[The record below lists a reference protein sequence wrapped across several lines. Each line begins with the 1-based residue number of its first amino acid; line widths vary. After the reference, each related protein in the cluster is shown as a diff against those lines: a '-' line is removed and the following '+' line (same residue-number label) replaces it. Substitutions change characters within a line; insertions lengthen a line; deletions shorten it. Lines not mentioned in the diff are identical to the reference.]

1 MSTTT
6 DRYLSYPALAAGVSV
21 AMVATAA
28 WNRLAYVQVVPASTI
43 TADCYIA
50 GITWCWPTALA
61 ANDTTYDYVIQLAS
75 GSAGSEV
82 LFAQIPVTVR
92 RDTNVGYINTNNYMF
107 PEPKYLA
114 ANTRLAVSGSYS
126 AAAAVTLSGFKIIYK
141 TP

>member
-6 DRYLSYPALAAGVSV
+6 DRYLSYPALAAGASL
-21 AMVATAA
+21 ALAATGA
-28 WNRLAYVQVVPASTI
+28 WNRSAYVQVVPASTI

-61 ANDTTYDYVIQLAS
+61 GNDTTYDFVIELAS

-92 RDTNVGYINTNNYMF
+92 RDTNVGYIATNNYMF
-107 PEPKYLA
+107 PEPKFLA
-114 ANTRLAVSGSYS
+114 ANTRLAVTGSYS
-126 AAAAVTLSGFKIIYK
+126 AAAALTLAGVKVIYK